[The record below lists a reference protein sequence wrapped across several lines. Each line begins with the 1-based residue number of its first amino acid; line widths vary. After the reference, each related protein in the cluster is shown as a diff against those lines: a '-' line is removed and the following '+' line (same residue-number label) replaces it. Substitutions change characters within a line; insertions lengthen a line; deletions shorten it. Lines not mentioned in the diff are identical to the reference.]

1 MASTFLDEKISSFI
15 EDKFP
20 EFVQRDHPVFVEFLR
35 EYYRFL
41 EASKITLTNVQS
53 TDQLLLENKLTVN
66 YLANEKDGT
75 RFVYEDSV
83 YGAFIKDELVTGQT
97 SGATA
102 TILAEDNANNAIY
115 IEANRYFVVGETIVG
130 NTSNASATLFKYQ
143 GNPVQNIQQLLE
155 YVNVDNT
162 ISDYLD
168 HFRNTYLTAI
178 PNTLATGV
186 SKRKLVKSVRDL
198 YRAKGSRK
206 GHETFFRLMFNETPE
221 LTYPTEN
228 ILKVSAGDWSSDTV
242 LRVIAI
248 ENNPVNLVGQAISQT
263 VDAGLEHGVATANVE
278 SILQLQEGETT
289 VYQLVLN
296 VPSISGT
303 FIASAEVTG
312 IDNTDADLSISA
324 TVQSILVGVAV
335 TDGSAGYTTED
346 IVNVASATGQNA
358 FISIVDVGSGEV
370 GQVIIDNPGTDYTVG
385 DPLYF
390 DNTNTEGAGATAI
403 VSCIGGAI
411 APELGDTTN
420 HTVTGTTI
428 VDTTTITSITTT
440 TLYEARQFEITGN
453 TTNGSVE
460 INNITTKNFVIG
472 ANISGTGIPA
482 NTIITVIN
490 IVGDDDDGRITI
502 SNAATATGTN
512 ILLTHLEEGTGQSIT
527 GSSLASDTTI
537 RQITVAG
544 SSNNGTIIISK
555 AATGSA
561 TAVTLTIPSEYG
573 MATFD
578 HILFE
583 EATESTDAY
592 SGSQV
597 QFEVGT
603 WGSAN
608 GGLNLASESGQVA
621 NVTMFSPGSGYEI
634 MPTITPATHR
644 LTYNSSLLT
653 SSGTFVAGETIT
665 NDTTPAITA
674 TITTF
679 VRGKI
684 TISKSSGA
692 FAQGQIITG
701 SNSNAKATLTAV
713 DSLGSDA
720 TFLGWS
726 FSGIGSISGVEVT
739 NFGTGFATAPTAT
752 VPVKMLLTRNINIG
766 SPPDI
771 TLATA
776 FSNNDTIVGQTSNA
790 RGTVTVWDNTRQ
802 TLTVKITQGTFQ
814 KSEVLTRGSS
824 INYAILSELTQGAL
838 STSIGTVGT
847 TAGTFNNDKGKLSES
862 LMKVQ
867 DSYYYQDFSYVVK
880 VGAAIKD
887 WRAEIKKSVHPAGF
901 AMFGEVSITS
911 QIATLMTVPVSGIT
925 TATPELAS
933 LFEAVLTAVIGRRL
947 GTDSDGTTLLGQTEI
962 KGTTD
967 HEFGGTLKRGYHRA
981 HQTPLTSTVESITRS
996 STTATVETTGPHGVE
1011 AGEQVEISGISTAGY
1026 DGVYEVV
1033 TATDD
1038 TFTITVSSSL
1048 TTPAVV
1054 GVGEV
1059 LLISPFDNST
1069 RDVTLRTH
1077 KEISVYPIYGGW
1089 SGNQRDRYGLGPRQS
1104 NATKYMWGAPP
1115 TDFTLNGT
1123 AHSDTTPQRMDNIGY
1138 AYPNIIRRSSPETG
1152 TDNVDAGSAGV
1163 YDTTMEYTN
1172 IQIGAHESDVH
1183 MRISDFADVR
1193 IIDTVRALRTVGESG
1208 TSDMENNGDDVDCI
1222 LMEDG
1227 TYEAYEDAVGNT
1239 IPLESRKIWNVPP
1252 PSYIRLITA

>member
-1 MASTFLDEKISSFI
+1 MATTFLDEKISSFI

-20 EFVQRDHPVFVEFLR
+20 EFVQKDHPVFVEFLK
-35 EYYRFL
+35 EYYKFL

-53 TDQLLLENKLTVN
+53 TDQILLENKLTVN
-66 YLANEKDGT
+66 YLANEQDDT
-75 RFVYEDSV
+75 RFVYENSV
-83 YGAFIKDELVTGQT
+83 YGAFQKDEIVTGQT
-97 SGATA
+97 SGASA
-102 TILAEDNANNAIY
+102 TVLAEDNANNAIY
-115 IEANRYFVVGETIVG
+115 IEANRYFVVGEIIVG
-130 NTSNASATLFKYQ
+130 ATSNASATLFKYQ

-186 SKRKLVKSVRDL
+186 TKRKLVKSVRDL

-228 ILKVSAGDWSSDTV
+228 ILKVSAGDWSSDTI
-242 LRVIAI
+242 LRVVAV
-248 ENNPVNLVGQAISQT
+248 ENNPVNLIGQAISQT
-263 VDAGLEHGVATANVE
+263 VDAGLEIGAATANVE

-296 VPSISGT
+296 VESISGT
-303 FIASAEVTG
+303 FISNAEITG
-312 IDNTDADLSISA
+312 IDNSDADISISA
-324 TVQSILVGVAV
+324 TVQSILIGTAV
-335 TDGSAGYTTED
+335 TNGSTGYTTED

-358 FISIVDVGSGEV
+358 LISIVDVGSGEV
-370 GQVIIDNPGTDYTVG
+370 GQVIIDNPGTNYNVG

-420 HTVTGTTI
+420 HTITGTTI
-428 VDTTTITSITTT
+428 VDTTTITNITTT

-453 TTNGSVE
+453 TSSGSVE
-460 INNITTKNFVIG
+460 INNITTKNFVVG

-482 NTIITVIN
+482 NTIITAIN
-490 IVGDDDDGRITI
+490 LVGDDDDGRITI
-502 SNAATATGTN
+502 SNAATATGTK
-512 ILLTHLEEGTGQSIT
+512 IILTHLEEGTGQSIT
-527 GSSLASDTTI
+527 GSSLAPDTTI
-537 RQITVAG
+537 RQITVEG
-544 SSNNGTIIISK
+544 SSDNGTIIISK

-561 TAVTLTIPSEYG
+561 TDVNIIIPSEYG

-578 HILFE
+578 HVIYE

-597 QFEVGT
+597 EFENGT
-603 WGSAN
+603 WGAAN
-608 GGLNLASESGQVA
+608 GGLNLTSESGEVV
-621 NVTMFSPGSGYEI
+621 NVTMFSPGSGYEV

-644 LTYNSSLLT
+644 LTYNSSALT
-653 SSGTFVAGETIT
+653 SSGTFSAGETIT
-665 NDTTPAITA
+665 NDASPAATA
-674 TITTF
+674 IITTF
-679 VRGKI
+679 INGKI
-684 TISKSSGA
+684 TISKSSGV
-692 FAQGQIITG
+692 FSNDQVITG
-701 SNSNAKATLTAV
+701 SNSNAKATLTDV
-713 DSLGSDA
+713 DSLGTGA

-726 FSGIGSISGVEVT
+726 TTGIGSISGVEVS
-739 NFGTGFATAPTAT
+739 NFGTGFVTAPTAT
-752 VPVKMLLTRNINIG
+752 VPVKMLLTRNTNVG
-766 SPPDI
+766 SPPNI
-771 TLATA
+771 ALATA
-776 FSNNDTIVGQTSNA
+776 FASGDTIVGQTSNA
-790 RGTVTVWDNTRQ
+790 RGIVTVWDNSRQ
-802 TLTVKITQGTFQ
+802 TLTVKVTQGTFQ

-824 INYAILSELTQGAL
+824 INYAILSELAQGTL
-838 STSIGTVGT
+838 STTIGTIGT

-862 LMKVQ
+862 LMRVQ

-880 VGAAIKD
+880 VGSAIAD

-911 QIATLMTVPVSGIT
+911 QVATLMTVPVSGIT
-925 TATPELAS
+925 TATQKLAR
-933 LFEAVLTAVIGRRL
+933 LFEAVLTAVICRRL

-967 HEFGGTLKRGYHRA
+967 HEAGTLKRGYHRA

-1011 AGEQVEISGISTAGY
+1011 VGEQVQISGVDTDGY
-1026 DGVYEVV
+1026 NGVYEVV

-1038 TFTITVSSSL
+1038 TFTITVSNSL
-1048 TTPAVV
+1048 TTPAVI
-1054 GVGEV
+1054 GVGQV
-1059 LLISPFDNST
+1059 LLLSPFDNST
-1069 RDVTLRTH
+1069 RDLTMRSH

-1089 SGNQRDRYGLGPRQS
+1089 SGNQRNRYGLGPRQS
-1104 NATKYMWGAPP
+1104 NSIKYMWAAPP
-1115 TDFTLNGT
+1115 ITDS
-1123 AHSDTTPQRMDNIGY
+1123 APARMNYIGY
-1138 AYPNIIRRSSPETG
+1138 AYPNIIRRGSPETG
-1152 TDNVDAGSAGV
+1152 ADNVDAGTAGV

-1193 IIDTVRALRTVGESG
+1193 MVDINRGARTIGESA
-1208 TSDMENNGDDVDCI
+1208 TGDDLDFI
-1222 LMEDG
+1222 MMEDG
-1227 TYEAYEDAVGNT
+1227 SYEAYEDGEAQT

-1252 PSYIRLITA
+1252 PSYIRLLTS